1 MSDLENKIEEVGV
14 QFGMPKEVRE
24 KVKEEM
30 TSGDLSR
37 FIERI
42 ERLEEEKKQICADI
56 REIYAEA
63 KGAGF
68 DAKVMRQV
76 IKLRKLDPADRSES
90 EFLRDEYKKLL
101 GIE

>member
-30 TSGDLSR
+30 TSGDLRR

-68 DAKVMRQV
+68 DAKVMRKV

>member
-14 QFGMPKEVRE
+14 QFGMQKEVRE

>member
-14 QFGMPKEVRE
+14 RFGMTKEVRE
-24 KVKEEM
+24 KVKEEI